1 MSALES
7 RLDRLEQSN
16 LKANGGLNVVYWYG
30 PQDDEK
36 VQQAEDDAKVSG
48 AQVVVFRTI
57 YEGRG
62 SA

>member
-16 LKANGGLNVVYWYG
+16 LKANGGVIVVSWYG
-30 PQDDEK
+30 PQDDER
-36 VQQAEDDAKVSG
+36 VQQAEDDAKASG
-48 AQVVVFRTI
+48 AQVVVFRII
-57 YEGRG
+57 YEERS